1 MEEPK
6 LSYISTLFRV
16 KLTLPHKAC
25 QELEEPPADI
35 LARAE
40 ARLEKVTSE
49 NAIEIF
55 EIYEDE
61 FHNTWNAYR
70 EMQSPPFDH
79 LVMIIGEGC
88 PHLSGIAVKPCD
100 TQDGIIKLT
109 IDEEPSYLRLLRLE
123 WIVCYANHYLREKG
137 LKEKVNTAQ
146 VHGAWLRAIGGES
159 IIDLPIGARPEVGG
173 STKPY
178 SIFAN
183 RPRREL
189 TVVLNDLT
197 ASLKGLDPTHFMRTI
212 SDAAQKVSYQW
223 HMELQVLKSELLAS
237 LETAIQGPEVIGVN
251 LPLVLLAAVPSLESR
266 AKQMPSYPGAGR
278 LNIKVA
284 DDKLLATVEEFD
296 MKVYAAKDFKAD
308 EDWLRKEVKRY
319 GISDEASIEHFDGLA
334 NVLLTRGSLE
344 GMVVAEGIEGIPGT
358 EPFLEVAY
366 RSKQGK
372 NVHTED
378 EIVDLR
384 SMQQMDFVKGGQ
396 LIAQLSYKNEP
407 VNGRDVFGNPAIPPH
422 GEELVINAKEGVI
435 EKEPGKFYAEFDGMP
450 VIDEN
455 SISLSKVMIHRGDV
469 NLKSGN
475 ISFDGPVEIL
485 GSIDSGAY
493 VETQSDLKVKGTI
506 LGAVVRAK
514 GNIEVSEGINTGKGG
529 VVTAGGKL
537 TAEFIENSRIQCGGS
552 VIAKRAI
559 INSDVIAGENIEV
572 TDRMTGV
579 VAGGNVSCRKN
590 IQTSNLGFK
599 NGALTKLNVGVD
611 WKSEM
616 AVRIRKNRL
625 ENINDTMTN
634 DRQVLRELVSRPKHQ
649 KTSKLLKRIEY
660 YQKRLVKERV
670 LIEKLHK
677 LIAEFQAKLT
687 YNPDSKILVS
697 KTIYANVD
705 IQIGG
710 GPVGIKHDMAAVA
723 ILARRKHGTKVVPLE
738 VGLALLDKEDT
749 E

>member
-16 KLTLPHKAC
+16 KLSLPHKAC
-25 QELEEPPADI
+25 LADEEPPADI
-35 LARAE
+35 LARAQ
-40 ARLEKVTSE
+40 AKLEKVKSE

-61 FHNTWNAYR
+61 FHNTWNTFR
-70 EMQSPPFDH
+70 EMKSPPVDQVV
-79 LVMIIGEGC
+79 LTIGAGC
-88 PHLSGIAVKPCD
+88 PHLSGIAIKPCD
-100 TQDGIIKLT
+100 TKDGIVKLT
-109 IDEEPSYLRLLRLE
+109 IDEEPSYLRLLRLD
-123 WIVCYANHYLREKG
+123 WILCYANHYLHEKG
-137 LKEKVNTAQ
+137 LREMVNAAQ
-146 VHGAWLRAIGGES
+146 VHGAWLRAIQGES
-159 IIDLPIGARPEVGG
+159 VIDLPIGARPEVGG
-173 STKPY
+173 STKPF

-183 RPRREL
+183 KPRREL
-189 TVVLNDLT
+189 TVVLNDLPS
-197 ASLKGLDPTHFMRTI
+197 ALKGLDPTHFVRTI

-223 HMELQVLKSELLAS
+223 HIELQLLKSELLAS
-237 LETAIQGPEVIGVN
+237 LEAAIQGPEVIGVN
-251 LPLVLLAAVPSLESR
+251 LPLVLLAAVPSMEARS
-266 AKQMPSYPGAGR
+266 KQMPSYPGAGK
-278 LNIKVA
+278 LNVKIA
-284 DDKLLATVEEFD
+284 SDKLLATIEEFD
-296 MKVYAAKDFKAD
+296 VKIYSSKDFQAD
-308 EDWLRKEVKRY
+308 ENWLRKEVKRY
-319 GISDEASIEHFDGLA
+319 GISDEAMIEHFDGLA
-334 NVLLTRGSLE
+334 NVLLSRGSLE

-358 EPFLEVAY
+358 EPYLELAY
-366 RSKQGK
+366 MGRKRKELSSE
-372 NVHTED
+372 TEV
-378 EIVDLR
+378 VDLR
-384 SMQQMDFVKGGQ
+384 SMQQMDFVKAGQ
-396 LIAQLSYKNEP
+396 LIAQISYKIP
-407 VNGRDVFGNPAIPPH
+407 PINGTDVFGNPVIPPH
-422 GEELVINAKEGVI
+422 GEDLVINAKEGVV
-435 EKEPGKFYAEFDGMP
+435 ESQPGKFYAEFDGMP
-450 VIDEN
+450 VVEDD

-506 LGAVVRAK
+506 LGAIVRAK
-514 GNIEVSEGINTGKGG
+514 GNIEVTEGINTGKGG
-529 VVTAGGKL
+529 LVTAGGDL
-537 TAEFIENSRIQCGGS
+537 TAEFIENSRVQCGGS

-559 INSDVIAGENIEV
+559 INSDVIAGENVEV
-572 TDRMTGV
+572 TDRIAGV
-579 VAGGNVSCRKN
+579 VAGGHVSCRKN
-590 IQTSNLGFK
+590 IQTTNLGFK
-599 NGALTKLNVGVD
+599 NGALTRLHVGVD

-625 ENINDTMTN
+625 ENLNDTMTN

-670 LIEKLHK
+670 IIEKLHK

-687 YNPDSKILVS
+687 YNPDSKILVA

-738 VGLALLDKEDT
+738 VGLALIDKEDA